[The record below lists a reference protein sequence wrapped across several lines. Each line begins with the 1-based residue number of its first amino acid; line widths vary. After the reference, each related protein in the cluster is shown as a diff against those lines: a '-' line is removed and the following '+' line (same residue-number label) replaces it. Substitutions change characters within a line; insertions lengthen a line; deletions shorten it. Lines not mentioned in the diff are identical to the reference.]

1 MVHVSR
7 TVLAILERLPI
18 PELEERLI
26 LALEV
31 QLTLEPEERLTQV

>member
-1 MVHVSR
+1 MHKLS
-7 TVLAILERLPI
+7 LLLFLDRLPI